1 MAKQIEP
8 AEVPVNERDNALA
21 MSAVDEEA
29 PVDRTGGDLGKP
41 AIGARVGRGPS
52 AQEEHAGL
60 LIGRQRRRRV

>member
-8 AEVPVNERDNALA
+8 AEVPVNEGNNALA
-21 MSAVDEEA
+21 MGAVNEEA
-29 PVDRTGGDLGKP
+29 PVDGTGGDLGKP

-60 LIGRQRRRRV
+60 LIGRRRRRQV